1 MSCGTIPAFFCRAAS
16 LLCHT
21 TQDILCCACHIFP
34 WSVLHIEHQNLNLMI
49 SEPINP
55 VDTTDPGEDLFALAG
70 RSYRSR
76 LLLGTSRYP
85 NPQIML
91 DAMEASGTQLVTV
104 SIRRLNLADRAAGSI
119 LDYIDRATYDLLPNT
134 AGCYTAKEA
143 VLTAQ
148 LAREALQTDLVKVEV
163 IGDDDTLLPDVEQLL
178 KACNELVKAGFK
190 VLPYCNDDLITC
202 LKLQDMGCAAVM
214 PLASP
219 IGSGMGIRNPYNLQI
234 IRERISIPM
243 IIDAGIG
250 TASDAARAMELGAD
264 GVLLNTAVA
273 GASHPV
279 AMARAMRLALE
290 GGRLARRSGRIPTR
304 LYATASSPTEGL
316 IGRRQTP

>member
-1 MSCGTIPAFFCRAAS
+1 LSSSEDPIATPVAA
-16 LLCHT
+16 
-21 TQDILCCACHIFP
+21 
-34 WSVLHIEHQNLNLMI
+34 
-49 SEPINP
+49 
-55 VDTTDPGEDLFALAG
+55 DTLELAG
-70 RSYRSR
+70 RSYTSR

-85 NPQIML
+85 NPRIMI

-104 SIRRLNLADRAAGSI
+104 SIRRLNLGDREAGSI
-119 LDYIDRATYDLLPNT
+119 LDYIDREKYDLLPNT
-134 AGCYTAKEA
+134 AGCFTAKEA

-148 LAREALQTDLVKVEV
+148 LAREALGTEMIKVEV
-163 IGDDDTLLPDVEQLL
+163 IGDEDTLLPDVEQLL
-178 KACNELVKAGFK
+178 KACHDLVRAGFK

-202 LKLQDMGCAAVM
+202 LKLQEMGCAAVM

-234 IRERISIPM
+234 IRERITIPM

-273 GASHPV
+273 GAHHPV
-279 AMARAMRLALE
+279 DMARGMRLAIE
-290 GGRLARRSGRIPTR
+290 GGRLAHRAGRIPTR
-304 LYATASSPTEGL
+304 LYATASSPTEGM
-316 IGRRQTP
+316 IGRS

>member
-1 MSCGTIPAFFCRAAS
+1 MEPE
-16 LLCHT
+16 
-21 TQDILCCACHIFP
+21 QDTF
-34 WSVLHIEHQNLNLMI
+34 E
-49 SEPINP
+49 
-55 VDTTDPGEDLFALAG
+55 LAG
-70 RSYRSR
+70 KSYRSR

-85 NPQIML
+85 NPQVML
-91 DAMEASGTQLVTV
+91 EAMEASGTQIVTV

-119 LDYIDRATYDLLPNT
+119 LNYIDRSRYDLLPNT
-134 AGCYTAKEA
+134 AGCFTAREA

-148 LAREALQTDLVKVEV
+148 LAREALETDLVKVEV

-178 KACNELVKAGFK
+178 KACNDLVRAGFQ
-190 VLPYCNDDLITC
+190 VLPYCNDDLVTC

-234 IRERISIPM
+234 IRERITIPM
-243 IIDAGIG
+243 IVDAGIG
-250 TASDAARAMELGAD
+250 TASDAARAMEIGAD

-273 GASHPV
+273 GAHHPA

-290 GGRLARRSGRIPTR
+290 GGRLAYHAGRIPTR
-304 LYATASSPTEGL
+304 LYATASSPTEGV
-316 IGRRQTP
+316 IGHGPGK

>member
-1 MSCGTIPAFFCRAAS
+1 MEPE
-16 LLCHT
+16 
-21 TQDILCCACHIFP
+21 QDTF
-34 WSVLHIEHQNLNLMI
+34 E
-49 SEPINP
+49 
-55 VDTTDPGEDLFALAG
+55 LAG
-70 RSYRSR
+70 KSYRSR

-85 NPQIML
+85 NPQVML
-91 DAMEASGTQLVTV
+91 EAMEASGTQIVTV

-119 LDYIDRATYDLLPNT
+119 LNYIDRSRYDLLPNT
-134 AGCYTAKEA
+134 AGCFTAREA

-148 LAREALQTDLVKVEV
+148 LAREALETDLVKVEV

-178 KACNELVKAGFK
+178 KACNDLVRAGFQ
-190 VLPYCNDDLITC
+190 VLPYCNDDLVTC

-234 IRERISIPM
+234 IRERITIPM
-243 IIDAGIG
+243 IVDAGIG
-250 TASDAARAMELGAD
+250 TASDAARAMEIGAD

-273 GASHPV
+273 GAHHPA

-290 GGRLARRSGRIPTR
+290 GGRLAYHAGRIPTR
-304 LYATASSPTEGL
+304 LYATASSPTEGM
-316 IGRRQTP
+316 IGHGPGK